1 MKAVKDKQHKSR
13 KNLLKAAVKKVDFVY
28 LDSPQN
34 IYYNDAFNVTISSA
48 IPDYQLNLSISCPT
62 ANYYNNAIL
71 VASNGTTEISLGT
84 NVPPGINC
92 TLQTIAT
99 DAFTASNIAE
109 ISIVATTIDLT
120 IVNNN
125 ITAGVSNISYVLSS
139 DARSFPVDLTLY
151 CNDVP
156 LNTETNVYTSNLTQ
170 TFPVANDYWGN
181 CYLNVAST
189 DPYYNLPANQSVS
202 ILSPITFNL
211 PPEGSEYLTT
221 DTISFNMTTG
231 NSLIPLVTLTLTC
244 DNTVAGSGENTG
256 QSNLQ
261 VNIGSLQW
269 YGNCISTIG
278 YIEYYNTTATL
289 NVTVNRLLE
298 IVEPLAGSSII
309 SGTEFNMNGTAPF
322 YGELD
327 PIQYNFACSDGVEF
341 SYTGSINN
349 VLTDALQTSAYGTC
363 AITANSTIAYYQQ
376 SAPVSIYALSNT
388 TIVTPSGSNG
398 WVYYAGNSTIN
409 VTATPGP
416 APSGTATVSC
426 SYQGVDNIQG
436 AQIEFINGL
445 ASNYNMTGYGN
456 CSISI
461 ETSIDYVNSSTLFS
475 SLIPVTLEVGP
486 ISDVEDT
493 IVTVTTPL
501 TSVVYNLTLVGH
513 CNTNETDFY
522 WSIYSNGT
530 TPVDMISIPTGA
542 VCEFYTQPDTA
553 FAQSNT
559 VTHSA
564 KSELFLAFDVD
575 TATAGQTINVQITTS
590 DSSVVEVNVALTCT
604 VGQQSVAYNTSTSFQ
619 PYTLDSGLFGSCTAM
634 ASPVSS
640 TEYVNSNNV
649 TLTVLSPITISVPQ
663 TQFNV
668 GESIPVNVTSGNGLA
683 DPVLVTV
690 DCGASGVMG
699 TNTSNANQ
707 VIYVAPSDLAAYGAC
722 TVTAVNQTVGYN
734 ATGASLALDLY
745 RQLVISLPAD
755 GSYIVGGAYY
765 DLNVT
770 SADGTTG
777 VNATVYATCASAAG
791 FTVNDVP
798 VNELQ
803 SVQMDNIQG
812 GCLLTANT
820 TAEYYLNSTVATQI
834 YVQTN
839 VTIVNPG
846 PSSPWTYNVINS
858 GSLLAA
864 SGQPITTGLVEIVC
878 SYNGT
883 ERFRGNITVQDNW
896 FNTTDPDTGYGAC
909 QATTYLDPILYVNT
923 QTTFN
928 TQTSVTIT
936 SVGQSIAKRLYNWAK
951 SFLSR
956 KK

>member
-13 KNLLKAAVKKVDFVY
+13 KNLLKAAVKKLDFVY

-34 IYYNDAFNVTISSA
+34 IFYNDAFNVTISSA

-62 ANYYNNAIL
+62 ANYYNNDTQ

-84 NVPPGINC
+84 NVPPGNNC

-109 ISIVATTIDLT
+109 ITIIPTTISLT
-120 IVNNN
+120 IVNTN
-125 ITAGVSNISYVLSS
+125 ITAGISNIDYILSS
-139 DARSFPVDLTLY
+139 DARNVLLDLTLY
-151 CNDVP
+151 CNDVA
-156 LNTETNVYTSNLTQ
+156 LSTEWGVSTSTSEQ

-181 CYLNVAST
+181 CYLNVASNDT
-189 DPYYNLPANQSVS
+189 NYVLPANQSVS

-211 PPEGSEYLTT
+211 PTEGSTYLTT

-244 DNTVAGSGENTG
+244 DNTIAGSGENTG
-256 QSNLQ
+256 QTNLR
-261 VNIGSLQW
+261 VDVGSLQW

-289 NVTVNRLLE
+289 NVTVNRLLT
-298 IVEPLAGSSII
+298 IVEPYFYTIVV
-309 SGTEFNMNGTAPF
+309 SGTDFNMNSTAPL
-322 YGELD
+322 YGEND
-327 PIQYNFACSDGVEF
+327 PVQYNLACSDGVEF
-341 SYTGSINN
+341 SYTGTVNN
-349 VLTDALQTSAYGTC
+349 VLTEPLSNLAYGSC
-363 AITANSTIAYYQQ
+363 AIFANSTAPYYQQ
-376 SAPVSIYALSNT
+376 SALAYFFTQSNT
-388 TIVTPSGSNG
+388 TIVTPSPTSG

-416 APSGTATVSC
+416 APSGQATVSC
-426 SYQGVDNIQG
+426 SYNSVNNIQG
-436 AQIEFINGL
+436 VQIEFTDGL
-445 ASNYNMTGYGN
+445 ASNYNMTGYGT

-461 ETSIDYVNSSTLFS
+461 QTSIDYVNSSSTFS
-475 SLIPVTLEVGP
+475 SHIPVTLAVGP
-486 ISDVEDT
+486 ISDVDNT
-493 IVTVTTPL
+493 TVTVTTPL
-501 TSVVYNLTLVGH
+501 TSETFQLTLVANCTGGL
-513 CNTNETDFY
+513 NYD
-522 WSIYSNGT
+522 WPVDSNGVSS
-530 TPVDMISIPTGA
+530 VDMIEIPTGA
-542 VCEFYTQPDTA
+542 TCEFYTQADEA

-559 VTHSA
+559 VTSNA
-564 KSELFLAFDVD
+564 KSELFLVFDVD
-575 TATAGQTINVQITTS
+575 TATAGQTINVNVSTS
-590 DSSVVEVNVALTCT
+590 DASVVEVNVALTCT
-604 VGQQSVAYNTSTSFQ
+604 MGQQTVVYNTSADFQ
-619 PYTLDSGLFGSCTAM
+619 PYTLDSGLFGTCTAM

-640 TEYVNSNNV
+640 TDYVNSNNF
-649 TLTVLSPITISVPQ
+649 TLTVLSPITITVPQ

-668 GESIPVNVTSGNGLA
+668 GESIPVNVTSGNGAA

-699 TNTSNANQ
+699 TNTSSANQ
-707 VIYVAPSDLAAYGAC
+707 IIYVAPSDLAAFGAC
-722 TVTAVNQTVGYN
+722 TVTAVNLTAGYN
-734 ATGASLALDLY
+734 ATGASVVVDLY
-745 RQLVISLPAD
+745 RQLVISLPED

-777 VNATVYATCASAAG
+777 TLATVYATCPAG
-791 FTVNDVP
+791 DFTVNDVS
-798 VNELQ
+798 VNVLQ
-803 SVQMDNIQG
+803 SVQMGNIQG

-820 TAEYYLNSTVATQI
+820 TADYYLNSTVATQI
-834 YVQTN
+834 YVRTN

-864 SGQPITTGLVEIVC
+864 SGQTIVNGSVEVVC

-883 ERFRGNITVQDNW
+883 ETFRGNITVQDNW
-896 FNTTDPDTGYGAC
+896 FNTTNPDTGYGAC
-909 QATTYLDPILYVNT
+909 QATTYLDPTMYVNT

-936 SVGQSIAKRLYNWAK
+936 SVGQSIAKRLYSWAK
-951 SFLSR
+951 NLLSR